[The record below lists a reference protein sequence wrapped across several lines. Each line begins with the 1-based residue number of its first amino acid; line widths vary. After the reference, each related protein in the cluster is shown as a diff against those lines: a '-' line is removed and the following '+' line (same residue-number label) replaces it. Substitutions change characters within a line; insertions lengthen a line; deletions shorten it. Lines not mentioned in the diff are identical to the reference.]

1 MPFSICFSFL
11 KVERAGTMSVCVF
24 FFFIFFKDNQGEDG
38 YNVDRFGLWMASSIK
53 GLGTLDMHEFTY

>member
-24 FFFIFFKDNQGEDG
+24 FFFIFFKDNQGEDS
-38 YNVDRFGLWMASSIK
+38 YNVGLDFGWLAV
-53 GLGTLDMHEFTY
+53 